1 MKYIKHILFLSF
13 LLILINTFE
22 VNATELISTKIEPLN
37 RLSLSLTNLDGEI
50 NHKLSSDKK
59 KITAEM
65 PNLLNNKFKDTILF
79 GEGIIKQVKFDKS
92 SVEIELKDVRGY
104 TVAELPYTK
113 EIVIEVFDWNKLSE
127 GEEAYRMALLGLEDD
142 LIEVAKPDLLRA
154 VKSDIAD
161 AGTFLGLILL
171 KEGKINS
178 ARKNFQ
184 FAELKGSSFAE
195 NYAALTQI
203 YKIKKDT
210 INSKLYEEK
219 YKEKTGNSNIPQIDL
234 PEIIE
239 KDEECLEPVSH
250 LDEFLNKYKKEA
262 DTTDKKADNDFK
274 NILAKDTT
282 TKGIEKIDTYKT
294 IAKYAIAVA
303 AAFALLLLYWYLKWR
318 KKQLEK
324 LEQIKQKTTTQQKVN
339 KKEADTI
346 NKQKVKKEHKDNKN
360 EKTNNEKQSFGTV
373 IDRTIAEEVP
383 YIQNIPKQNVAKTE
397 NKETE
402 TEKYSINEQDN
413 IKQQQTTLEYPSSPE
428 EVSQKANELLAIM
441 QENIKKSETNNA
453 KIQKQLPTVEL
464 ASRLADEQK
473 KIKEKQLSNLP
484 EILEL
489 DENKINAISKKIGIE
504 KSGLE
509 TRQTLNK
516 IENDEEE
523 ISKLSRKF
531 KM

>member
-22 VNATELISTKIEPLN
+22 INAAELISAKIEPLN
-37 RLSLSLTNLDGEI
+37 RLSLSLTNLDVKI
-50 NHKLSSDKK
+50 NNKLSADKK

-79 GEGIIKQVKFDKS
+79 GEGIIKQVKFDKN
-92 SVEIELKDVRGY
+92 SVEIELKEVRGY
-104 TVAELPYTK
+104 TVAELPYTN

-178 ARKNFQ
+178 AQKNFQ
-184 FAELKGSSFAE
+184 FAELKGSIFAE

-210 INSKLYEEK
+210 TNSKLYEEK
-219 YKEKTGNSNIPQIDL
+219 YKEKTGNNNIPQIDL

-239 KDEECLEPVSH
+239 KEEECLEPVSH
-250 LDEFLNKYKKEA
+250 LDEFLDKYKKEA
-262 DTTDKKADNDFK
+262 DTTDKQKEENSFQ

-282 TKGIEKIDTYKT
+282 TKDIGKIDTYKT
-294 IAKYAIAVA
+294 IAKYAIAVV

-324 LEQIKQKTTTQQKVN
+324 IEQKKVTQQKVN
-339 KKEADTI
+339 KKEADTTG
-346 NKQKVKKEHKDNKN
+346 KQKVKKNHKDNKN
-360 EKTNNEKQSFGTV
+360 EKSNNEKQSFGTV

-383 YIQNIPKQNVAKTE
+383 YIQNIQTQKVAKTE

-402 TEKYSINEQDN
+402 TDKYSINEQDN
-413 IKQQQTTLEYPSSPE
+413 NIRQQQTTLEYPSSPE
-428 EVSQKANELLAIM
+428 ERSQKANELLAIM

-453 KIQKQLPTVEL
+453 KTQKQLPTVEL

-473 KIKEKQLSNLP
+473 RIKEKQLSDLP

-509 TRQTLNK
+509 TRKTLNK

-523 ISKLSRKF
+523 ISKLSKKF